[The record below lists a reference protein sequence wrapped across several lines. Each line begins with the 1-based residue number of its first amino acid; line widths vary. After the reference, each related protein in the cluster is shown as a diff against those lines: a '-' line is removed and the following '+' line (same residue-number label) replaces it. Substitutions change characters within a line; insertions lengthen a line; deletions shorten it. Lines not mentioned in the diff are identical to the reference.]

1 MAYVPGI
8 DVSHWNGNVD
18 WKLVRGD
25 GIRFAFIK
33 ATEGDSYEDDTF
45 PPNWKGAKSVGMLRG
60 AYHFFH
66 PNIDA
71 KKQADVFVN
80 YVKKSGDLGE
90 LPPALDLEAGDGQP
104 NHVIIS
110 RAKIWL
116 DRVEAE
122 LGERPLIYSSPG
134 FLKFQFSELGGGPPA
149 WTKDY
154 DLWIANY
161 EPALWLPP
169 GWSSWKFWQHSKTG
183 VVNGIT
189 ELVDLDWFNGTLDE
203 LFDYAGA
210 SLPEPTTYLVKAGDT
225 LQSIA
230 NQFGLTLA
238 ALVEANPQLVQA
250 NMNLKIPV
258 SDSATSPSGPASPPA
273 PSGRTY
279 TVKEGDTLSSIAAR
293 FGTTIGMLVELNN
306 ILNPNIIVEGQVLKL
321 P

>member
-8 DVSHWNGNVD
+8 DVSHWNGVID
-18 WKLVRGD
+18 WKQVRGD

-33 ATEGDSYEDDTF
+33 ATEGDTYEDDTF
-45 PPNWKGAKSVGMLRG
+45 PPNWKGAKSVSILRG
-60 AYHFFH
+60 AYHFFR

-71 KKQADVFVN
+71 KKQADLFIN
-80 YVKKSGDLGE
+80 YVKNTGDLGE
-90 LPPALDLEAGDGQP
+90 LPPVLDLEVQDAQP

-110 RAKIWL
+110 RSKAWL
-116 DRVEAE
+116 DRVQSQ
-122 LGERPLIYSSPG
+122 LGKRPLIYSSPS

-154 DLWIANY
+154 DLWLANY
-161 EPALWLPP
+161 DPTPWLPP
-169 GWSSWKFWQHSKTG
+169 GWPRWKFWQHSKTG
-183 VVNGIT
+183 VVNGID

-203 LFDYAGA
+203 LFEYAGA
-210 SLPEPTTYLVKAGDT
+210 APPAPTTYIVKPGDT

-230 NQFGLTLA
+230 NQFGLSLA

-258 SDSATSPSGPASPPA
+258 PDNTTPPSGPAVPPP

-279 TVKEGDTLSSIAAR
+279 TVKAGDTLSGIAAR
-293 FGTTIGMLVELNN
+293 FGTTVGVLVSLNN
-306 ILNPNIIVEGQVLKL
+306 ILNPNNIAVGQVLKL